1 MLYFLRNMER
11 LKLSGIGEGLGVV
24 VSSKLRSADI
34 PELVL
39 ESIQNI
45 FPGFTCGLPPRP
57 SFPTDQDD
65 SIACQNV
72 SLENFISLLHKQSI
86 LDTSLDY
93 MSRNI
98 TDTGT
103 TFEISRQAALSGKIS
118 FPLPNESPLGGVILI
133 EITGHDIKDW
143 LEAAT
148 WHEGREYIP
157 RKIGDDLSMN
167 SSADAVT
174 WH

>member
-1 MLYFLRNMER
+1 MER
-11 LKLSGIGEGLGVV
+11 LKLSGIGEGFGVM
-24 VSSKLRSADI
+24 VSSKLKSADS

-45 FPGFTCGLPPRP
+45 FPNFTCGLPDKP
-57 SFPTDQDD
+57 SFPSNQDD
-65 SIACQNV
+65 SLACQNV

-98 TDTGT
+98 TNNGT

-118 FPLPNESPLGGVILI
+118 FPLPNDSPLGGVILV
-133 EITGHDIKDW
+133 EITGPDIKDW

-148 WHEGREYIP
+148 WHDGRDNIP
-157 RKIGDDLSMN
+157 RQVGDDLSMN
-167 SSADAVT
+167 SDGDAVT